1 MTDENNQIKFFL
13 YENWARTKTG
23 QHTVHLMHPTS
34 YVKRSLIST
43 LVKVLF
49 RVLTVCSCI
58 VAMQMHNVT
67 VEILK
72 AQVVVQAE
80 EGVAAIPVR
89 REEYLGIATD
99 IKYV

>member
-1 MTDENNQIKFFL
+1 MWYF
-13 YENWARTKTG
+13 
-23 QHTVHLMHPTS
+23 
-34 YVKRSLIST
+34 
-43 LVKVLF
+43 
-49 RVLTVCSCI
+49 I

-67 VEILK
+67 AEILK

-89 REEYLGIATD
+89 REGYVGIATD

>member
-1 MTDENNQIKFFL
+1 
-13 YENWARTKTG
+13 
-23 QHTVHLMHPTS
+23 MHPTS
-34 YVKRSLIST
+34 YVKMSIIST

-49 RVLTVCSCI
+49 RVLTVWYCI

-80 EGVAAIPVR
+80 VGVAAIPVH
-89 REEYLGIATD
+89 REGFIGIATD
-99 IKYV
+99 VKYV